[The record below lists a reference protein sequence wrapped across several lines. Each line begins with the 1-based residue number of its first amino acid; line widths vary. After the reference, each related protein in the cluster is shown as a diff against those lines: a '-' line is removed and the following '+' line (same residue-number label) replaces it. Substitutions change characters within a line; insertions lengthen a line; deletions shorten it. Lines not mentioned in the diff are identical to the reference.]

1 MHTSTS
7 HYPSERRTEMSNL
20 DHLLQMWRSADA
32 DVRDAEMERHEIEND
47 ITAEFSRL
55 ADDAKRLSEETGKEV
70 KPQTFAKGPG
80 VEVTCKP
87 TIEWQ
92 KSLDG
97 PLAVLAEVM
106 PPADFEKLLTKQ
118 AEPKPPPPRQFN
130 MTAVKQYEDKGDQY
144 AIPIAKARTVHAA
157 QAKPREVNNLE

>member
-1 MHTSTS
+1 MPDL
-7 HYPSERRTEMSNL
+7 Y
-20 DHLLQMWRSADA
+20 HLLQMWRSADA

-47 ITAEFSRL
+47 ITVEFMRL
-55 ADDAKRLSEETGKEV
+55 ADEAKRRSEETGETI

-80 VEVTCKP
+80 VEVTFKP

-97 PLAVLAEVM
+97 PLRVLAEVM
-106 PPADFEKLLTKQ
+106 APADFEKLLTKQ

-130 MTAVKQYEDKGDQY
+130 MTAVKQYEDKGDEY
-144 AIPIAKARTVHAA
+144 AIPIARARTVHPAK
-157 QAKPREVNNLE
+157 AKPRSVE

>member
-1 MHTSTS
+1 
-7 HYPSERRTEMSNL
+7 MSNL

-32 DVRDAEMERHEIEND
+32 DVRDAEMERH
-47 ITAEFSRL
+47 
-55 ADDAKRLSEETGKEV
+55 
-70 KPQTFAKGPG
+70 GPG
-80 VEVTCKP
+80 AEVTCKP

-130 MTAVKQYEDKGDQY
+130 MTAVKQYEDKGDEY

-157 QAKPREVNNLE
+157 RAKIRAVDNSRQ

>member
-1 MHTSTS
+1 M
-7 HYPSERRTEMSNL
+7 TEMDNL
-20 DHLLQMWRSADA
+20 IKKWTQAKEEARSA
-32 DVRDAEMERHEIEND
+32 EILLHEIVTD
-47 ITAEFSRL
+47 MTAEFRRL
-55 ADDAKRLSEETGKEV
+55 ADDAKRRSAETGKEV
-70 KPQTFAKGPG
+70 KPQTFAEGPG
-80 VEVTCKP
+80 VEVTFKE

-92 KSLDG
+92 KALDG

>member
-1 MHTSTS
+1 
-7 HYPSERRTEMSNL
+7 MSNL

-47 ITAEFSRL
+47 ITVEFMRL
-55 ADDAKRLSEETGKEV
+55 ADDAKRLSKETGETI

-80 VEVTCKP
+80 VEVTFKP
-87 TIEWQ
+87 TIEWA

-106 PPADFEKLLTKQ
+106 APADFEKLLTKQ
-118 AEPKPPPPRQFN
+118 AEPKPPPPRQFD
-130 MTAVKQYEDKGDQY
+130 MREVKKYEDQGDQY
-144 AIPIAKARTVHAA
+144 AIPIAKARTVHPGR
-157 QAKPREVNNLE
+157 AKPRSVE

>member
-1 MHTSTS
+1 
-7 HYPSERRTEMSNL
+7 MSNL

-87 TIEWQ
+87 TIEWA
-92 KSLDG
+92 KSLAG
-97 PLAVLAEVM
+97 PLAVLAAVM
-106 PPADFEKLLTKQ
+106 APADFEKLLT
-118 AEPKPPPPRQFN
+118 EPTPPPPRQFD
-130 MTAVKQYEDKGDQY
+130 MREVKKYEDKGDEY

-157 QAKPREVNNLE
+157 RAKIRAVDNSRQ